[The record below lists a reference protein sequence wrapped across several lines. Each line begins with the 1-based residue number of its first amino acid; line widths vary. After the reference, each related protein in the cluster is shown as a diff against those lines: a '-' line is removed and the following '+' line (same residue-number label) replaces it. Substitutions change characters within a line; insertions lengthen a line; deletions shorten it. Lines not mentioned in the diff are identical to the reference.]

1 MAMMVQ
7 LLLSF
12 FTKKRYMQFYRK
24 SLRTRI
30 FLSMIFLVIGA
41 SVLIAIVTIFQYK
54 EEAQD
59 YHRDRLLRKEA
70 AIRENINYI
79 LKTTTYPVET
89 DQIPLI
95 FKDKIYEIKDI
106 HNLEIF
112 LYDLHGNLLK
122 SSKPSFFRDTV
133 LPKMPKYALE
143 ALQNSPTKSYIKEFE
158 EDGQKYQSSY
168 TYITDNYFKPL
179 AILNLPYIEDDGFI
193 TKELT
198 EYLYRLG
205 VAYIFML
212 LVAIALA
219 YFLSKYITRSL
230 KEISEKLSR
239 TRFHTRNQKI
249 HIRDTPQEIAVLVNA
264 YNGMIDELEKS
275 AAQLAASE
283 RETAWREMA
292 KQVAHEI
299 KNPLTPM
306 RLTVQSFQRK
316 FDCNDP
322 EVDQKMEEYTHTL
335 LQQIDTLSSIASAFS
350 TYAKM
355 PAQQDETLD
364 VVKIVKLALD
374 IFNEDYI
381 YFFSDEKTIRA
392 RFDRTQLIRVVTNL
406 VKNSIQSVEQKQ
418 PEEPRITVSVHLEGM
433 LAVISVSDNGVGVPE
448 KNRDCIFE
456 PQFTTKTSGMGLGL
470 GMVKNIVETY
480 GGNITLDSSSEK
492 TTFTVLFP
500 AIP

>member
-1 MAMMVQ
+1 MY
-7 LLLSF
+7 F
-12 FTKKRYMQFYRK
+12 YKR

-30 FLSMIFLVIGA
+30 FLSMLFLVIGA
-41 SVLIAIVTIFQYK
+41 SVLIAIVTLFQYRK
-54 EEAQD
+54 EAED

-70 AIRENINYI
+70 AIRANIKYI
-79 LKTTTYPVET
+79 LDNTTYPEET
-89 DQIPLI
+89 NQIPLI

-106 HNLEIF
+106 HSLEIF
-112 LYDLHGNLLK
+112 LYDLDGNLLK
-122 SSKPSFFRDTV
+122 SSKPSFFKDSV
-133 LPKMPKYALE
+133 SQKMPQFALE
-143 ALQNSPTKSYIKEFE
+143 SLRNSPTKSYIKEFV

-168 TYITDNYFKPL
+168 TYITDSYFKPL
-179 AILNLPYIEDDGFI
+179 AILNLPYIEDEGLL

-198 EYLYRLG
+198 EYLYRLA
-205 VAYIFML
+205 VAYFFML

-230 KEISEKLSR
+230 KEISDKLSK
-239 TRFHTRNQKI
+239 TRFHTRNKKI
-249 HIRDTPQEIAVLVNA
+249 HIRDTPGEIAILINS

-306 RLTVQSFQRK
+306 RLTVQNFQRK

-322 EVDQKMEEYTHTL
+322 DIEQKMEEYTQTL

-355 PAQQDETLD
+355 PAQQDETLN
-364 VVKIVKLALD
+364 VVKISKLALD

-381 YFFSDEKTIRA
+381 YFFSEEEEIRA

-406 VKNSIQSVEQKQ
+406 VKNSIQSIEQKN
-418 PEEPRITVSVHLEGM
+418 PDEPRVEVRVKTDGGFVD
-433 LAVISVSDNGVGVPE
+433 ISVTDNGIGVPE
-448 KNRDCIFE
+448 ENRECIFE
-456 PQFTTKTSGMGLGL
+456 PQFTTKNSGMGLGL
-470 GMVKNIVETY
+470 GMVKNIVEAY
-480 GGNITLDSSSEK
+480 GGTVTLESSEEK
-492 TTFTVLFP
+492 TTFKVLFP
-500 AIP
+500 ALLEV

>member
-1 MAMMVQ
+1 MY
-7 LLLSF
+7 F
-12 FTKKRYMQFYRK
+12 YKR

-30 FLSMIFLVIGA
+30 FLSMLLLVIGA
-41 SVLIAIVTIFQYK
+41 SVLIAIVTVFQYK
-54 EEAQD
+54 KEAQD

-70 AIRENINYI
+70 AIRANIKYVLDN
-79 LKTTTYPVET
+79 TTYPEET
-89 DQIPLI
+89 DQISLI

-106 HNLEIF
+106 HGLEIF
-112 LYDLHGNLLK
+112 LYDLDGNLLK
-122 SSKPSFFRDTV
+122 SSKPSFFKDTV
-133 LPKMPKYALE
+133 SPKIPQHILE
-143 ALQNSPTKSYIKEFE
+143 ILQNSPTKSFIKEFE
-158 EDGQKYQSSY
+158 EGGQKYQSSY

-193 TKELT
+193 NKELT
-198 EYLYRLG
+198 DYLYRLG
-205 VAYIFML
+205 VAYFFML

-230 KEISEKLSR
+230 KEISEKLSE
-239 TRFHTRNQKI
+239 TRFDTRNKKI
-249 HIRDTPQEIAVLVNA
+249 HLQDTASEISTIVNS
-264 YNGMIDELEKS
+264 YNEMIDELENS

-322 EVDQKMEEYTHTL
+322 DIDTKMTEYTNTL
-335 LQQIDTLSSIASAFS
+335 LQQIDTLSSISSAFS

-355 PAQQDETLD
+355 PAQQDETLN
-364 VVKIVKLALD
+364 VVKITKLALD
-374 IFNEDYI
+374 IFTEDYI
-381 YFFSDEKTIRA
+381 YFFSEEEEVRA

-406 VKNSIQSVEQKQ
+406 VKNSIQSIEQKKPQ
-418 PEEPRITVSVHLEGM
+418 DPKIDVVVGTEEKFV
-433 LAVISVSDNGVGVPE
+433 VISVTDNGTGVPE
-448 KNRDCIFE
+448 ENRTCIFE

-480 GGNITLDSSSEK
+480 GGTITLDSSEEK
-492 TTFTVLFP
+492 TTFKVSFHAML
-500 AIP
+500 

>member
-1 MAMMVQ
+1 MA
-7 LLLSF
+7 
-12 FTKKRYMQFYRK
+12 FYKK

-41 SVLIAIVTIFQYK
+41 SILIAIVTVYQYR

-89 DQIPLI
+89 SQIPLI

-106 HNLEIF
+106 HSLEIF
-112 LYDLHGNLLK
+112 LYDLNGNLLK
-122 SSKPSFFRDTV
+122 SSKPSFFKDTV
-133 LPKMPKYALE
+133 SPKMSKKALE
-143 ALQNSPTKSYIKEFE
+143 ALQNSPTKSYIREFKEN
-158 EDGQKYQSSY
+158 GQKYQSSY
-168 TYITDNYFKPL
+168 TYITDSYFKPL

-205 VAYIFML
+205 VAYFIML

-230 KEISEKLSR
+230 KEISGKLAQ
-239 TRFHTRNQKI
+239 TRFDKRNKKI
-249 HIRDTPQEIAVLVNA
+249 NLSDSPTEISTIVKA
-264 YNGMIDELEKS
+264 YNGMIEELEKS
-275 AAQLAASE
+275 AAKLAASE

-306 RLTVQSFQRK
+306 RLSVQSFQRK

-322 EVDQKMEEYTHTL
+322 DIDQKMAEYTNTL
-335 LQQIDTLSSIASAFS
+335 LQQIDTLSSISTAFS

-355 PAQQDETLD
+355 PAQQDETLN
-364 VVKIVKLALD
+364 VVKITKLALD
-374 IFNEDYI
+374 IFTEDYI
-381 YFFSDEKTIRA
+381 YFFSGEEEIRA

-406 VKNSIQSVEQKQ
+406 VKNSIQSIAQKN
-418 PEEPRITVSVHLEGM
+418 PEEPRIEVTVKREGSFAII
-433 LAVISVSDNGVGVPE
+433 AVADNGIGVPE
-448 KNRDCIFE
+448 ENKTCIFE
-456 PQFTTKTSGMGLGL
+456 PQFTTKSSGMGLGL

-480 GGNITLDSSSEK
+480 GGQITLDSSEEK
-492 TTFTVLFP
+492 TVFSVSFP
-500 AIP
+500 AML

>member
-1 MAMMVQ
+1 MY
-7 LLLSF
+7 F
-12 FTKKRYMQFYRK
+12 YKR

-30 FLSMIFLVIGA
+30 FLSMLLLVIGA
-41 SVLIAIVTIFQYK
+41 SVLIAIVTVYQYRK
-54 EEAQD
+54 EAED

-89 DQIPLI
+89 AQIPLI
-95 FKDKIYEIKDI
+95 FKEKIYEIKDI
-106 HNLEIF
+106 HSLEVF
-112 LYDLHGNLLK
+112 LYDLDGNLLK
-122 SSKPSFFRDTV
+122 SSKPSFFKDTV
-133 LPKMPKYALE
+133 TQKMPQYALE
-143 ALQNSPTKSYIKEFE
+143 ELQNSPSKNYIKEFE

-168 TYITDNYFKPL
+168 TYITDSYFKPL

-193 TKELT
+193 NKQLT
-198 EYLYRLG
+198 AYLYRLG
-205 VAYIFML
+205 VAYFFML
-212 LVAIALA
+212 MGAIVLA

-230 KEISEKLSR
+230 KQISEKLSK
-239 TRFHTRNQKI
+239 TRFDTRNKKI
-249 HIRDTPQEIAVLVNA
+249 HISDTPEEIALLVNS
-264 YNGMIDELEKS
+264 YNGMIDELENS

-306 RLTVQSFQRK
+306 RLTVQSFERK
-316 FDCNDP
+316 FDSNDP
-322 EVDQKMEEYTHTL
+322 EIDQKMAEYTNTL
-335 LQQIDTLSSIASAFS
+335 LQQIDTLSSISSAFS

-364 VVKIVKLALD
+364 VVNIARLALD
-374 IFNEDYI
+374 IFHEDYI
-381 YFFSDEKTIRA
+381 YFFSEEEEIRA
-392 RFDRTQLIRVVTNL
+392 RFDRTQLIRVLTNL

-418 PEEPRITVSVHLEGM
+418 PQIPRVDVSVKIEGTW
-433 LAVISVSDNGVGVPE
+433 VSISVTDNGVGVPE
-448 KNRDCIFE
+448 ENRDCIFE

-480 GGNITLDSSSEK
+480 GGNITLESSEEK
-492 TTFTVLFP
+492 TTFKVLFP
-500 AIP
+500 AIS

>member
-1 MAMMVQ
+1 M
-7 LLLSF
+7 
-12 FTKKRYMQFYRK
+12 YFYKK

-30 FLSMIFLVIGA
+30 FLSMFLLVLGA
-41 SVLIAIVTIFQYK
+41 SVLIAIVTVFQYK

-89 DQIPLI
+89 EQIPLI

-106 HNLEIF
+106 HGLEIF
-112 LYDLHGNLLK
+112 LYDLDGNLLK
-122 SSKPSFFRDTV
+122 SSKPSFFKDTV
-133 LPKMPKYALE
+133 FPKIPEFAIQT
-143 ALQNSPTKSYIKEFE
+143 LQNSPTKNYIKEFE
-158 EDGQKYQSSY
+158 EGGQKYQSSY

-193 TKELT
+193 TNELT

-205 VAYIFML
+205 IAYFFML
-212 LVAIALA
+212 LAAIAIS

-230 KEISEKLSR
+230 KEISEKLSE
-239 TRFHTRNQKI
+239 TRFDTRNKKI
-249 HIRDTPQEIAVLVNA
+249 HISDTPQEISLLVNS
-264 YNGMIDELEKS
+264 YNGMIDELENS
-275 AAQLAASE
+275 AAQLAANE

-322 EVDQKMEEYTHTL
+322 EVENKMAEYTKTL
-335 LQQIDTLSSIASAFS
+335 LQQIDTLSSISSAFS

-355 PAQQDETLD
+355 PAQQDETLN
-364 VVKIVKLALD
+364 VVKITKLALD

-381 YFFSDEKTIRA
+381 YFFSEKDTVRA
-392 RFDRTQLIRVVTNL
+392 RFDRTQLIRVITNL
-406 VKNSIQSVEQKQ
+406 IKNSIQSIEQKQ
-418 PEEPRITVSVHLEGM
+418 PTEPRIDVVVKTEENFVNILVT
-433 LAVISVSDNGVGVPE
+433 DNGIGVPE
-448 KNRDCIFE
+448 ENRNYIFE

-480 GGNITLDSSSEK
+480 GGTIELDVSEEK
-492 TTFTVLFP
+492 TIFKVSFP
-500 AIP
+500 AIV

>member
-1 MAMMVQ
+1 M
-7 LLLSF
+7 
-12 FTKKRYMQFYRK
+12 YFYRK

-30 FLSMIFLVIGA
+30 FLSLFLLVLGA
-41 SVLIAIVTIFQYK
+41 SVLIAIVTVFQYRQ
-54 EEAQD
+54 EAQD
-59 YHRDRLLRKEA
+59 YHRDRLLRKET
-70 AIRENINYI
+70 AIRENINYV

-89 DQIPLI
+89 SQIPLI

-106 HNLEIF
+106 HSLEIF
-112 LYDLHGNLLK
+112 LYDLEGNLLK

-133 LPKMPKYALE
+133 TQKMSKNALNE
-143 ALQNSPTKSYIKEFE
+143 LQNSPTKSYIKEFE
-158 EDGQKYQSSY
+158 ENGQKYQSSY
-168 TYITDNYFKPL
+168 TYITDSYFKPL

-205 VAYIFML
+205 VAYFFML
-212 LVAIALA
+212 LVATIMA

-230 KEISEKLSR
+230 KEISNKLSG
-239 TRFHTRNQKI
+239 TRFDTRNKKI
-249 HIRDTPQEIAVLVNA
+249 HIRDTPQEIALLINS
-264 YNGMIDELEKS
+264 YNQMIDELENS
-275 AAQLAASE
+275 AAQLAANE

-322 EVDQKMEEYTHTL
+322 DVDTKMAEYTNTL

-355 PAQQDETLD
+355 PAQQDETLN
-364 VVKIVKLALD
+364 VVKISKLALD

-381 YFFSDEKTIRA
+381 YFFSEEDEIRA

-406 VKNSIQSVEQKQ
+406 VKNSIQSVEQEK
-418 PEEPRITVSVHLEGM
+418 PENPRIDVVVKMENTFVN
-433 LAVISVSDNGVGVPE
+433 ISVSDNGIGVPE
-448 KNRDCIFE
+448 ENRKSIFE
-456 PQFTTKTSGMGLGL
+456 PQFTTKSSGMGLGL

-480 GGNITLDSSSEK
+480 GGTITLESTEEK
-492 TTFTVLFP
+492 TTFKVLFP
-500 AIP
+500 AMM

>member
-1 MAMMVQ
+1 
-7 LLLSF
+7 
-12 FTKKRYMQFYRK
+12 
-24 SLRTRI
+24 
-30 FLSMIFLVIGA
+30 MIFLVIGA

-54 EEAQD
+54 EEAQV
-59 YHRDRLLRKEA
+59 YHRDRLMRKEA

-106 HNLEIF
+106 HSLELF
-112 LYDLHGNLLK
+112 LYDLDGNLLK
-122 SSKPSFFRDTV
+122 SSKPSFFREVEAPKISENV
-133 LPKMPKYALE
+133 LNELR
-143 ALQNSPTKSYIKEFE
+143 NSQAKHHIKEFV
-158 EDGQKYQSSY
+158 EDGQNYQSSY
-168 TYITDNYFKPL
+168 SYITDNYFKPL

-193 TKELT
+193 NRELKD
-198 EYLYRLG
+198 YLYRLG

-230 KEISEKLSR
+230 KEISDKISK
-239 TRFHTRNQKI
+239 TRFDTRNKKI
-249 HIRDTPQEIAVLVNA
+249 LITNTPEEISIIVNA

-275 AAQLAASE
+275 AADLAASE

-306 RLTVQSFQRK
+306 RLTVQSFHRR
-316 FDCNDP
+316 FNP
-322 EVDQKMEEYTHTL
+322 EDANIDEKMTEYTDTL

-364 VVKIVKLALD
+364 VAKITKLSLE
-374 IFNEDYI
+374 IFTEDYI
-381 YFFSDEKTIRA
+381 YFYSEEKEVRA
-392 RFDRTQLIRVVTNL
+392 RFDRTQLIRAITNL
-406 VKNSIQSVEQKQ
+406 VKNSIQSIEQKN
-418 PEEPRITVSVHLEGM
+418 PDNPKIEVRVGVKDEM
-433 LAVISVSDNGVGVPE
+433 AFISVSDNGIGVPE
-448 KNRDCIFE
+448 ENRERIFE
-456 PQFTTKTSGMGLGL
+456 PQFTTKSSGMGLGL

-480 GGNITLDSSSEK
+480 GGTICLESSADL
-492 TTFTVLFP
+492 TTFKIQFP
-500 AIP
+500 AFL

>member
-1 MAMMVQ
+1 M
-7 LLLSF
+7 
-12 FTKKRYMQFYRK
+12 YFYKK

-41 SVLIAIVTIFQYK
+41 SILIAIVTIFQYK
-54 EEAQD
+54 EEAQE

-70 AIRENINYI
+70 AIRENINYV

-89 DQIPLI
+89 NQIPLI

-112 LYDLHGNLLK
+112 LYDLDGNLLK
-122 SSKPSFFRDTV
+122 SSKPSFFKDTV
-133 LPKMPKYALE
+133 SKQMPKYALDE
-143 ALQNSPTKSYIKEFE
+143 LQNSTTKSYIKEFE
-158 EDGQKYQSSY
+158 EGGQKYQSSY
-168 TYITDNYFKPL
+168 TYITDSYFKPL
-179 AILNLPYIEDDGFI
+179 AILNLPYIEDDGFL
-193 TKELT
+193 TKELKD
-198 EYLYRLG
+198 YLYRLA

-230 KEISEKLSR
+230 KEISEKLSL

-249 HIRDTPQEIAVLVNA
+249 HIRDTPQEIAVLVNS
-264 YNGMIDELEKS
+264 YNEMIDELEKS

-316 FDCNDP
+316 FDCNDADI
-322 EVDQKMEEYTHTL
+322 EQKMEEYTNTL

-355 PAQQDETLD
+355 PAQQDETLN
-364 VVKIVKLALD
+364 VVKIVKLGLD
-374 IFNEDYI
+374 IFNENYI
-381 YFFSDEKTIRA
+381 YFFSDEDEIRA

-418 PEEPRITVSVHLEGM
+418 PETPRIDVFVESKETMVS
-433 LAVISVSDNGVGVPE
+433 ISVIDNGIGVPVE
-448 KNRDCIFE
+448 NCDFIFE

-480 GGNITLDSSSEK
+480 GGSITLESSEEK
-492 TTFTVLFP
+492 TTFTVVFP
-500 AIP
+500 AIY

>member
-1 MAMMVQ
+1 
-7 LLLSF
+7 
-12 FTKKRYMQFYRK
+12 
-24 SLRTRI
+24 
-30 FLSMIFLVIGA
+30 MIFLVIGA
-41 SVLIAIVTIFQYK
+41 SILIAIVTVFQYK

-89 DQIPLI
+89 AQIPLI

-106 HNLEIF
+106 HSLEIF

-122 SSKPSFFRDTV
+122 SSKPSFFKDTV
-133 LPKMPKYALE
+133 SPKMPDLAL
-143 ALQNSPTKSYIKEFE
+143 ASLQNSPTKSYIKEFE
-158 EDGQKYQSSY
+158 EGGQKYQSSY

-205 VAYIFML
+205 IAYFFML

-230 KEISEKLSR
+230 KEISEKLIE
-239 TRFHTRNQKI
+239 TRFDKRNKKI
-249 HIRDTPQEIAVLVNA
+249 HLADTPNEISTIVNA
-264 YNGMIDELEKS
+264 YNGMIDELENS

-316 FDCNDP
+316 FDCTDP
-322 EVDQKMEEYTHTL
+322 DINNKMEEYTSSL
-335 LQQIDTLSSIASAFS
+335 LQQIDTLSSISSAFS

-364 VVKIVKLALD
+364 VVKITKLALD

-381 YFFSDEKTIRA
+381 YLFSEEDDIRA
-392 RFDRTQLIRVVTNL
+392 RFDRTQLIRVITNL
-406 VKNSIQSVEQKQ
+406 VKNSIQSIEQKN
-418 PEEPRITVSVHLEGM
+418 PENPKVDVVVKTEGTF
-433 LAVISVSDNGVGVPE
+433 VNISVTDNGIGVTE
-448 KNRDCIFE
+448 ANRTCIFE

-480 GGNITLDSSSEK
+480 GGTITLESSVEK
-492 TTFTVLFP
+492 TTFKVSFP
-500 AIP
+500 AIL

>member
-1 MAMMVQ
+1 MY
-7 LLLSF
+7 F
-12 FTKKRYMQFYRK
+12 YKR

-30 FLSMIFLVIGA
+30 FLSMLFLVVGA
-41 SVLIAIVTIFQYK
+41 SVLIAIVTIYQYRQ
-54 EEAQD
+54 EAED

-70 AIRENINYI
+70 AIRENINYV

-89 DQIPLI
+89 KQIPLI

-106 HNLEIF
+106 HSLEIL
-112 LYDLHGNLLK
+112 LYDLKGNLLK
-122 SSKPSFFRDTV
+122 SSKPSFFKDTV
-133 LPKMPKYALE
+133 SPKMPEYALE
-143 ALQNSPTKSYIKEFE
+143 SLQNSPTKSYIKEFV

-168 TYITDNYFKPL
+168 TYITDSYFKPL

-198 EYLYRLG
+198 DYLYRLG
-205 VAYIFML
+205 VAYFFML

-230 KEISEKLSR
+230 KEISDKLSK
-239 TRFHTRNQKI
+239 TRFHTRNKKI
-249 HIRDTPQEIAVLVNA
+249 HIRDTPDEIAILVNS

-275 AAQLAASE
+275 AAQLAANE

-316 FDCNDP
+316 FDCNDADI
-322 EVDQKMEEYTHTL
+322 DQKMEEYTQTL

-355 PAQQDETLD
+355 PAQQDETLN
-364 VVKIVKLALD
+364 VVKITKLALD

-381 YFFSDEKTIRA
+381 YFFSDEEEIRA

-406 VKNSIQSVEQKQ
+406 VKNSIQSIEQKK
-418 PEEPRITVSVHLEGM
+418 PVEPRVDVSVKVEGSFV
-433 LAVISVSDNGVGVPE
+433 VIEVTDNGIGVPKE
-448 KNRDCIFE
+448 NRDYIFE

-480 GGNITLDSSSEK
+480 GGAVTLNSSEEK
-492 TTFTVLFP
+492 TTFTVSFP
-500 AIP
+500 AIF

>member
-1 MAMMVQ
+1 M
-7 LLLSF
+7 
-12 FTKKRYMQFYRK
+12 RFYKK

-30 FLSMIFLVIGA
+30 FLSMLLLVIGA
-41 SVLIAIVTIFQYK
+41 SVLIAIVTVYQYK

-70 AIRENINYI
+70 AIRANIKYI
-79 LKTTTYPVET
+79 LDNTTYPEET
-89 DQIPLI
+89 NQIPLI

-106 HNLEIF
+106 HGLEIF
-112 LYDLHGNLLK
+112 LYDLEGNLLK
-122 SSKPSFFRDTV
+122 SSRPSFFKDTV
-133 LPKMPKYALE
+133 SPKIPEVVLE
-143 ALQNSPTKSYIKEFE
+143 KLQNSPTKSFIKEFDE
-158 EDGQKYQSSY
+158 GGQKYQSSY
-168 TYITDNYFKPL
+168 TYITDSYFKPL

-193 TKELT
+193 NNELT

-205 VAYIFML
+205 LAYFFML
-212 LVAIALA
+212 LTAVAIS

-230 KEISEKLSR
+230 NEISEKLSE
-239 TRFHTRNQKI
+239 TRFDTRNKKI
-249 HIRDTPQEIAVLVNA
+249 HLSDTPTEISTIVNA
-264 YNGMIDELEKS
+264 YNGMIDELENS
-275 AAQLAASE
+275 AVQLAASE

-316 FDCNDP
+316 FDQNDP
-322 EVDQKMEEYTHTL
+322 EIEKKMAEYTNTL
-335 LQQIDTLSSIASAFS
+335 LQQIDTLSSISSAFS

-355 PAQQDETLD
+355 PAQQDETLN
-364 VVKIVKLALD
+364 VVKISKLALD

-381 YFFSDEKTIRA
+381 YFFSEVDKVRA

-406 VKNSIQSVEQKQ
+406 VKNSIQSIAQKNPPQ
-418 PEEPRITVSVHLEGM
+418 PRIDVVVKTDGTFVNIMVT
-433 LAVISVSDNGVGVPE
+433 DNGIGVPE
-448 KNRDCIFE
+448 ENKSCIFE

-480 GGNITLDSSSEK
+480 GGTITLDSTEEK
-492 TTFTVLFP
+492 TTFKVSFP
-500 AIP
+500 AML

>member
-1 MAMMVQ
+1 MY
-7 LLLSF
+7 F
-12 FTKKRYMQFYRK
+12 YKR

-30 FLSMIFLVIGA
+30 FLSMLFLVVGA
-41 SVLIAIVTIFQYK
+41 SVLIGIVTIFQYRK
-54 EEAQD
+54 EAED

-70 AIRENINYI
+70 AIRENINYV

-89 DQIPLI
+89 KMIPLI

-106 HNLEIF
+106 HSLEIL
-112 LYDLHGNLLK
+112 LYDLNGNLLK
-122 SSKPSFFRDTV
+122 SSKPSFFKDTV
-133 LPKMPKYALE
+133 SPKMPEYALE
-143 ALQNSPTKSYIKEFE
+143 SLQNSPTKSYIKEFE

-168 TYITDNYFKPL
+168 TYITDSYFKPL

-198 EYLYRLG
+198 DYLYRLG
-205 VAYIFML
+205 VAYFFML

-219 YFLSKYITRSL
+219 YFLSTYITRSL
-230 KEISEKLSR
+230 KEISDKLSK
-239 TRFHTRNQKI
+239 TRFHTRNKKL
-249 HIRDTPQEIAVLVNA
+249 HIRDTPGEIAVLVNA
-264 YNGMIDELEKS
+264 YNAMIDELEKS

-306 RLTVQSFQRK
+306 RLTVQSFHRK
-316 FDCNDP
+316 FDCHEPD
-322 EVDQKMEEYTHTL
+322 VDQKVTEYTNTL

-355 PAQQDETLD
+355 PAQQDETLN
-364 VVKIVKLALD
+364 VVKITKLALD

-381 YFFSDEKTIRA
+381 YFYSNEEEIRA
-392 RFDRTQLIRVVTNL
+392 KFDRTQLIRVVTNL
-406 VKNSIQSVEQKQ
+406 VKNSIQSIEQKK
-418 PEEPRITVSVHLEGM
+418 PENPKVEVTVECVGAL
-433 LAVISVSDNGVGVPE
+433 VNIKVSDNGVGVPE
-448 KNRDCIFE
+448 ENRDCIFE

-470 GMVKNIVETY
+470 GMVKNIIETY
-480 GGNITLDSSSEK
+480 GGTVSLSSSEEK
-492 TTFTVLFP
+492 TTFTVSFP
-500 AIP
+500 SII